1 MFDPETCLT
10 ALYVEVDTFCKAAVP
25 EPAPRRGRNPS
36 LSVSEIVT
44 LAIFGQWAEFRSER
58 GYDRWLGRHGRA
70 LFPTLPHRTRL
81 NQLQRQHLATIT
93 AFALPVGQHLIDP
106 RDRYEILDG
115 TGLAVRNDRRGG
127 VGWLPEAVSLGSC
140 RRLGWFEGI
149 RLLVC
154 TGERGEVTGW
164 GCGSA
169 TTGERALAETLFEA
183 RVLPQSALPSAGQTM
198 GACYLAD
205 MGLSGLD
212 CQQRWAA
219 QQGAYVVSPPQT
231 GSHRAWPEEWTWNL
245 ARIRQVIESVFR
257 RLLHDFR
264 LEHER
269 PHTLGGFLTRLAAKM
284 ALHNACIWF
293 NRHAGQPN
301 LAIAGLVEW

>member
-1 MFDPETCLT
+1 MLDPETCLI
-10 ALYVEVDTFCKAAVP
+10 ALYVEGDTFCKARGL
-25 EPAPRRGRNPS
+25 EPAPHRGRKPS

-58 GYDRWLGRHGRA
+58 GYWRWANRHLRA
-70 LFPTLPHRTRL
+70 LFPTLPDRTQFNR
-81 NQLQRQHLATIT
+81 LQRQHQAVIT
-93 AFALPVGQHLIDP
+93 AFALHLGQQLIDP
-106 RDRYEILDG
+106 QDRYELLDG

-140 RRLGWFEGI
+140 RRLRWFEGM

-154 TGERGEVTGW
+154 TGERGVVTGW

-183 RVLPQSALPSAGQTM
+183 RVLPQPELPSAGQTM

-205 MGLSGLD
+205 MGFSGEA
-212 CQQRWAA
+212 CQQRWAE
-219 QQGAYVVSPPQT
+219 QQGAIVVSPPQT
-231 GSHRAWPEEWTWNL
+231 RSKAEWDTTWTWNL
-245 ARIRQVIESVFR
+245 ARVRQVIESVFR

-284 ALHNACIWF
+284 ALHNVCIWL
-293 NRHAGQPN
+293 NRQHGRPD
-301 LAIAGLVEW
+301 LALADLIEW

>member
-1 MFDPETCLT
+1 MFDPETCLI
-10 ALYVEVDTFCKAAVP
+10 ALYVEVDTFCKAQVP
-25 EPAPRRGRNPS
+25 APAPRQGRKPS

-58 GYDRWLGRHGRA
+58 GFARWLGRHGRA

-81 NQLQRQHLATIT
+81 NHLQRQHLATIT
-93 AFALPVGQHLIDP
+93 AFALHLGQRLIAP
-106 RDRYEILDG
+106 QERYEILDG

-127 VGWLPEAVSLGSC
+127 TGWLPEVVSIGSC
-140 RRLGWFEGI
+140 RRLGWFEGF

-154 TGERGEVTGW
+154 TGERGVVTGW

-183 RVLPQSALPSAGQTM
+183 RVLPQPALPSAGQTM
-198 GACYLAD
+198 GSCYLAD
-205 MGLSGLD
+205 MGLSGEA
-212 CQQRWAA
+212 CQQRWAE

-231 GSHRAWPEEWTWNL
+231 RSHREWPETWTWNL
-245 ARIRQVIESVFR
+245 ARVRQVIESVFR

-269 PHTLGGFLTRLAAKM
+269 PHTLGGILTRLAAKM

-293 NRHAGQPN
+293 NRQHGQPD
-301 LAIAGLVEW
+301 LAIADFVEW

>member
-1 MFDPETCLT
+1 MFDPETCLI
-10 ALYVEVDTFCKAAVP
+10 ALYVEVDTFCKVHVP
-25 EPAPRRGRNPS
+25 ELAPRCGRKPS

-58 GYDRWLGRHGRA
+58 GFARWLSRHGRA

-93 AFALPVGQHLIDP
+93 AFALHLGQHLIAP
-106 RDRYEILDG
+106 QDRYEILDG
-115 TGLAVRNDRRGG
+115 TGVAVRNDRRGG

-154 TGERGEVTGW
+154 TGERGAVTGW

-183 RVLPQSALPSAGQTM
+183 RVLPQPGLPSAGQTM

-205 MGLSGLD
+205 MGLSGVD
-212 CQQRWAA
+212 CQQRWAE

-231 GSHRAWPEEWTWNL
+231 GSHREWPESWTWNL
-245 ARIRQVIESVFR
+245 ARVRQVIESVFR

-293 NRHAGQPN
+293 NRAAGQPN

>member
-1 MFDPETCLT
+1 MLDPETYLI
-10 ALYVEVDTFCKAAVP
+10 ALYVEVDTFCKAQGP
-25 EPAPRRGRNPS
+25 EPAPRRGRKPS

-58 GYDRWLGRHGRA
+58 GFARWSERHLRR
-70 LFPTLPHRTRL
+70 LFPALPHRTRL
-81 NQLQRQHLATIT
+81 NHLQRQHLATIT
-93 AFALPVGQHLIDP
+93 AFALHLGQHLIDP
-106 RDRYEILDG
+106 QDRYEILDG

-127 VGWLPEAVSLGSC
+127 VGWLPEAVAIGSC
-140 RRLGWFEGI
+140 RRLGWFEGF

-154 TGERGEVTGW
+154 TGERGVVTGW

-183 RVLPQSALPSAGQTM
+183 RVLPQPDLPSAGQTM

-205 MGLSGLD
+205 MGLSGLEA
-212 CQQRWAA
+212 QQRWAE

-231 GSHRAWPEEWTWNL
+231 RSHREWPESWTWNL
-245 ARIRQVIESVFR
+245 ARVRQVIESVFR

-284 ALHNACIWF
+284 ALHNVCIHF
-293 NRHAGQPN
+293 NRQHGLPD
-301 LAIAGLVEW
+301 LALVDLVEW